1 MEKKINLIVKEKDKN
16 PRIDVFISNNVKE
29 MSRTR
34 IKNLILTKKLKLNNK
49 IILDP
54 SKKVNFNDNIELIA
68 PEPQKSSL
76 KAYKYKLDIIYED
89 DDLIV
94 LNKPS
99 GIVMHPGAGNFDN
112 TIVNALVNYSKS
124 SLSNIGGESRPG
136 IVHRIDKNT
145 SGLVVIAKNN
155 YSHENLSLQFSRH
168 SITRVYQ
175 LLVWGKIRPSKGK
188 IETLITRSSKNRQM
202 MMVSNSKG
210 KKAITNYQTIE
221 LFENKNIPTLSLLEC
236 KLETG
241 RTHQI
246 RVHMNFLG
254 NSIVGDDKYKKKFKK
269 IKDIDPLLEASII
282 NLKRQFLHA
291 KTIGFIHPKK
301 NKEMIFHSIL
311 PQELETILKMLR
323 KTSK

>member
-34 IKNLILTKKLKLNNK
+34 IKNLILSKKLKLNNK

-112 TIVNALVNYSKS
+112 TIVNALVNYNKN
-124 SLSNIGGESRPG
+124 SLSNISGESRPG

-188 IETLITRSSKNRQM
+188 IETLITRSSKNRQLM
-202 MMVSNSKG
+202 TVSNSKG

-246 RVHMNFLG
+246 RVHMNYLG